1 MHRLK
6 KSRISDSSKGLTLL
20 WPLQLLE
27 RPRQTDTSCGSAT
40 RQKINDHTIKWQRL
54 EWKIGKILPQ
64 FNPRILSYKPSW
76 PTVR

>member
-40 RQKINDHTIKWQRL
+40 RQKINDHTIN
-54 EWKIGKILPQ
+54 WKNLAAVQSTHSKLQAVVADG
-64 FNPRILSYKPSW
+64 
-76 PTVR
+76 